1 MDGRTDRVTNGRTD
15 RQTDRDSQERKK
27 ERKEFIPIYRQTN
40 NYTDSHAIHLCQQ
53 TDIQTKSE
61 TFMQT

>member
-1 MDGRTDRVTNGRTD
+1 MGGQTD
-15 RQTDRDSQERKK
+15 RQTDRDSQEKKK
-27 ERKEFIPIYRQTN
+27 ERTEKLRKEFIPICRQTN
-40 NYTDSHAIHLCQQ
+40 NYTDSHAIHSCQQ